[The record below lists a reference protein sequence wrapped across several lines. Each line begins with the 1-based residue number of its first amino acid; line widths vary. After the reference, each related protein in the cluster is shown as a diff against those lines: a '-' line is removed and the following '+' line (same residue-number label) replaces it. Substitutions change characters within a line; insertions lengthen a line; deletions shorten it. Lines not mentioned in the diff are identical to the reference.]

1 MAESK
6 GTDGALSIGFLHPDL
21 GIGGAERLVV
31 DAAHGLAKQKGHRV
45 TMYTSHFNKERCF
58 AECNSGSFPT
68 RVHGDFLPRHIA
80 GRLHILFA
88 LLRNIW
94 LAIRVGLSPRERHD
108 VLVCDQISV
117 CVPIL
122 RLLCPRSRIL
132 FYCHFPDQ
140 LLSKRES
147 VLKKLYRVPFDL
159 TEEVTTGMADCT
171 LVNRY
176 GVMGRRRGWV

>member
-1 MAESK
+1 MAERK

-45 TMYTSHFNKERCF
+45 TMYTSHFNPERCF

-80 GRLHILFA
+80 GRLHNMFA

-122 RLLCPRSRIL
+122 RLLW
-132 FYCHFPDQ
+132 DQ
-140 LLSKRES
+140 GERTHTHTHTHTHPGNPTELPVAKIATS
-147 VLKKLYRVPFDL
+147 VSYIRHV
-159 TEEVTTGMADCT
+159 
-171 LVNRY
+171 
-176 GVMGRRRGWV
+176 